1 MAGRRHGVRDVVR
14 YSQMSTKALLSMLAD
29 LTEVS
34 LDKTD
39 EAIAISD
46 ELERREKDFAIWE
59 NEHGR

>member
-1 MAGRRHGVRDVVR
+1 
-14 YSQMSTKALLSMLAD
+14 MSTKALLSMLAD

-59 NEHGR
+59 NEHGS